1 MGIPDVLVSGLL
13 LIASSLL
20 IFLFGH
26 PRLIARTETETN
38 KITSLSFS
46 DLGLLLSI
54 VWFYFLSFPLA
65 SKNIS
70 SWMLLMFLI
79 VSCLLIIFRKH
90 RKITTARKIRS
101 DLPILLDTLVL
112 GIGAGQTLMSSF
124 LIAQRTLPESSPL
137 KSEINKLMTDQ
148 EIGLSQVESL
158 KKLKSRL
165 GDPQSDIFLDALIQ
179 ANKLGTP
186 IGKILREQSDRL
198 RVFLLLEGEQYA
210 NTLSI
215 KLLIPLLIFIFPA
228 SFLVILSPIII
239 FVLEQTF

>member
-1 MGIPDVLVSGLL
+1 MGMPDVFVSGLL

-20 IFLFGH
+20 IFLFGY
-26 PRLIARTETETN
+26 PRFITRNEIETN
-38 KITSLSFS
+38 KITSLSFH
-46 DLGLLLSI
+46 DLGLSFSVI
-54 VWFYFLSFPLA
+54 WFYFLSFPLT

-70 SWMLLMFLI
+70 SWMLLTFLI
-79 VSCLLIIFRKH
+79 FWCLLFIFKKH
-90 RKITTARKIRS
+90 KKITAARKMRS

-124 LIAQRTLPESSPL
+124 LIAQRTLPENSSL
-137 KSEINKLMTDQ
+137 KTEINKLMTDQ

-158 KKLKSRL
+158 KKMKSRL
-165 GDPQSDIFLDALIQ
+165 DDPQSDIFLDALIQ

-228 SFLVILSPIII
+228 SFLVILIPIII
-239 FVLEQTF
+239 FVLEQTL